1 MSAPGSQLTDQRVAA
16 VEGKLDELRASL
28 DRNTLGDGELTLTAV
43 ARRVRWHSAASDG
56 QQPHPAAVRLAMVC
70 HRFDRRQLLRVRK
83 IEVAGGEV
91 VEQWVVT
98 AEGVKAFEREIVP
111 MYPSF
116 GRFVVRPNREAERA
130 GLTKRALVI
139 RIPPEA

>member
-1 MSAPGSQLTDQRVAA
+1 MPTHTPPPTPPTLKLTWTGLEFTTPDPSR
-16 VEGKLDELRASL
+16 
-28 DRNTLGDGELTLTAV
+28 
-43 ARRVRWHSAASDG
+43 H
-56 QQPHPAAVRLAMVC
+56 VC